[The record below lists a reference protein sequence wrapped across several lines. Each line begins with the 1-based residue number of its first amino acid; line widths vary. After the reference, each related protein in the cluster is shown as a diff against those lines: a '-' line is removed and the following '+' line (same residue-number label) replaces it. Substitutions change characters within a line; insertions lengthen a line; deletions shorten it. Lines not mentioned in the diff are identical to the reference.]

1 MVARAALLT
10 QALLL
15 GSAQAVEPMTLYAED
30 YPPFSWVDQG
40 SGKVVGLSAEIVAEL
55 MQRAGVPTTP
65 PIVAPWARAMV
76 LTMSTANSCLYTT
89 ARVPEREEHYQ
100 WVGPIGQ
107 NNWVL
112 FARRD
117 DHIKLASLDE
127 AAGYQIGTFIGDASV
142 TFLREHKLR
151 VEIVPNDRLNPPKLQ
166 KQRIKLWSVGRMS
179 GLFLQRELGIDD
191 FEQVL
196 AFAHADMYLACNKNM
211 DKAEVARLND
221 ILHGMY
227 RDGTI
232 RRIYLQYGYE
242 KEMPR

>member
-1 MVARAALLT
+1 MPIRSALLCLT
-10 QALLL
+10 LLA
-15 GSAQAVEPMTLYAED
+15 SAHAAEPVTLYTED
-30 YPPFSWVDQG
+30 YPPFSWVDKS

-55 MQRAGVPTTP
+55 MLRAGVPTTQ

-89 ARVPEREEHYQ
+89 ARVPEREDNYQ

-117 DHIKLASLDE
+117 DHIKLNSLDE

-151 VEIVPNDRLNPPKLQ
+151 VAIVPNDRLNPPKLQ

-196 AFAHADMYLACNKNM
+196 SFAHAEMYLACHKDM

-232 RRIYLQYGYE
+232 RRIYVQYGYE